1 MSGSRRPG
9 RPVTLPFQG
18 RDVRENVGVVL
29 VNRPDVGFCVVPCS
43 TRVRSAGDNVAA
55 SRRAIC
61 SATWLCTP
69 RMSES
74 SRSYC
79 SDHRVCCATASTSST
94 ATRTR
99 VPSTRTLPSTRWLV
113 PNPRD
118 GRTVGAAKLIDRAP
132 AQHPQRRDLRELT
145 ANLVG
150 HAFREKTLGPILR
163 QVSER
168 PHPYR
173 HRQSPCPQ
181 AVPRSAASE
190 RSQLAIRFQ
199 LAKMR
204 VTTNY
209 FYPLTFSIA

>member
-1 MSGSRRPG
+1 MVTVELAIVLLRPSRLLRNRVDQLDGHSHPG
-9 RPVTLPFQG
+9 AVDSDAAFHE
-18 RDVRENVGVVL
+18 V
-29 VNRPDVGFCVVPCS
+29 
-43 TRVRSAGDNVAA
+43 AGAE
-55 SRRAIC
+55 
-61 SATWLCTP
+61 L
-69 RMSES
+69 
-74 SRSYC
+74 
-79 SDHRVCCATASTSST
+79 
-94 ATRTR
+94 
-99 VPSTRTLPSTRWLV
+99 
-113 PNPRD
+113 PRD